1 MRLIEREV
9 FIVGVGM
16 TMAKENLLQESGYR
30 FLWVEN
36 STCALDENYEI
47 SCWGVND
54 VGQTDVPTGTYIK
67 ISSGIE
73 HACALT
79 LDNNVECW
87 GQISEVY
94 KVIYNRENI
103 DVLYA
108 NGDLECWGAS
118 GSNLLNVDV
127 DEDGSSVLLD
137 CNDDR
142 SDLYPQDL
150 DADGYSPCDG
160 DCDDTTSAIGYVD
173 ADGDGF
179 ACLLD
184 CDDTS
189 ASKNGNDVMV
199 MGLVPVKRIATII
212 THWSIQQMQTVMD
225 TLFVMEIVVM
235 MTPQ

>member
-1 MRLIEREV
+1 ML
-9 FIVGVGM
+9 G
-16 TMAKENLLQESGYR
+16 TNLRSSELQGRIIDLQSGEHR
-30 FLWVEN
+30 
-36 STCALDENYEI
+36 
-47 SCWGVND
+47 SC
-54 VGQTDVPTGTYIK
+54 
-67 ISSGIE
+67 
-73 HACALT
+73 
-79 LDNNVECW
+79 
-87 GQISEVY
+87 
-94 KVIYNRENI
+94 
-103 DVLYA
+103 VLYA

-189 ASKNGNDVMV
+189 QNGNDVD
-199 MGLVPVKRIATII
+199 GDGFSSCQDDCNDNNALVNPTDADGDGYTLCDGDCRDDDPVNWT
-212 THWSIQQMQTVMD
+212 
-225 TLFVMEIVVM
+225 
-235 MTPQ
+235 